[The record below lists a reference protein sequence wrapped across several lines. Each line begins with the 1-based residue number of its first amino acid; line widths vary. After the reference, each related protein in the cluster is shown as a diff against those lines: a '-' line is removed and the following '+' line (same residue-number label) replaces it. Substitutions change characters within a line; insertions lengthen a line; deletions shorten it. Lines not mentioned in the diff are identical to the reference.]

1 MVGKRSILG
10 VSLALA
16 LLLAQG
22 EAAAQVQDPES
33 VLRAVVAAGNAHN
46 VEGMLALFADDAV
59 VIGPGEALRPT
70 TFRGKAEI
78 RALFLAPPGSVDNPT
93 TRAELG
99 SVQVAGDRATAPFR
113 LFANDIAATG
123 VPFLQGSISAA
134 LQGGKIVSLT
144 IAVAPPGQPAP
155 TGPAMAPATQ
165 PARAPAQ
172 LPRTGS
178 DGAGLIPLGLA
189 VGGLLAG
196 AGLGFRRRGA

>member
-16 LLLAQG
+16 LLLAPG
-22 EAAAQVQDPES
+22 GAAAQAQDPES

-59 VIGPGEALRPT
+59 VNGPGEALRPT

-78 RALFLAPPGSVDNPT
+78 RALFQAPPGSVDNPT

-99 SVQVAGDRATAPFR
+99 PVQVAGDRVTAPLR
-113 LFANDIAATG
+113 LSANDIAAMG

-134 LQGGKIVSLT
+134 LQGGKIVSMT
-144 IAVAPPGQPAP
+144 IALSPIGQPAP
-155 TGPAMAPATQ
+155 TGPAPGPATQ
-165 PARAPAQ
+165 PARAPA
-172 LPRTGS
+172 
-178 DGAGLIPLGLA
+178 
-189 VGGLLAG
+189 
-196 AGLGFRRRGA
+196 